1 MCSGPVCI
9 TATSAFEL
17 HKIRKLL
24 LQMPLFVTTPFREK
38 VVQNRPQAVLNHK
51 IKIFLPQNM
60 VRAARRPFKIVFVL
74 PLLPPQ
80 LRAGV
85 IVRQNGTVVY
95 ALLGQCFC
103 APLAHAYAVSITFC
117 GKGKGSALPDH
128 RKAGAAQPQ
137 RLA

>member
-38 VVQNRPQAVLNHK
+38 VVLNHK
-51 IKIFLPQNM
+51 IKIFLPLNM
-60 VRAARRPFKIVFVL
+60 GRAARRSFKIVFVL

-85 IVRQNGTVVY
+85 IVRQNGTVVC
-95 ALLGQCFC
+95 ALLGQCLC